1 MHYVCPWALANFR
14 FIAGAAPVIEQDG
27 RGLYDFCLSF
37 FRTFRKEERRMM
49 LPIKGIGADTPP
61 ALRKAMAYLH
71 VHLSDNVRL
80 EEAANAAGVSPRTL
94 SRLFSEAGTTF
105 SDYLCYQR
113 MIRALELMAD
123 KTKALKEV
131 AYDTGFSTPAGIT
144 K

>member
-27 RGLYDFCLSF
+27 SGLYDFCLSF

-71 VHLSDNVRL
+71 VQLSENVRL

-113 MIRALELMAD
+113 IH
-123 KTKALKEV
+123 
-131 AYDTGFSTPAGIT
+131 F
-144 K
+144 